1 MYGLSLFLISV
12 LKQWLDVCHSRR
24 TRKPAVFVR
33 IFRVDAGEPSASG
46 SGLSFADA
54 ARFADPLRRRVM
66 AGMSPTHRETT
77 SVRLGGAA
85 GVARVSVILTTI
97 TITTSGRGRIGVG

>member
-1 MYGLSLFLISV
+1 
-12 LKQWLDVCHSRR
+12 
-24 TRKPAVFVR
+24 
-33 IFRVDAGEPSASG
+33 
-46 SGLSFADA
+46 
-54 ARFADPLRRRVM
+54 M

-85 GVARVSVILTTI
+85 GVARVSVILTTG